1 MKLLAS
7 PRKRRR
13 AAWLVGMLV
22 VAAGLAGLVM
32 LLPDRHEP
40 FEAPSGRGQAPPK
53 QEHTVKRTR
62 RELRGPLDVAAQF
75 VATAVARKHTGES
88 WKLIAPTYPGVE
100 GFTKKT
106 WAKGTIPVQPF
117 PVDKARWREDYSF
130 KNEVGLQVALFPPRG
145 SEVRATVFNID
156 LAAVGKGKHRRWL
169 VENFGP
175 AGASNI
181 TTSVAP
187 RSAGGFPNLGPG
199 KRTGSGR
206 LGTGWILV
214 PVGILG
220 LVLLLPLGLGI
231 AYMVRVRRAEREFSA
246 RRV

>member
-40 FEAPSGRGQAPPK
+40 FAPPSGRGQAPPK

-62 RELRGPLDVAAQF
+62 RELRGPLDVAA
-75 VATAVARKHTGES
+75 
-88 WKLIAPTYPGVE
+88 
-100 GFTKKT
+100 
-106 WAKGTIPVQPF
+106 
-117 PVDKARWREDYSF
+117 
-130 KNEVGLQVALFPPRG
+130 LFPPKG

-231 AYMVRVRRAEREFSA
+231 AYMVRVRRAEREFST